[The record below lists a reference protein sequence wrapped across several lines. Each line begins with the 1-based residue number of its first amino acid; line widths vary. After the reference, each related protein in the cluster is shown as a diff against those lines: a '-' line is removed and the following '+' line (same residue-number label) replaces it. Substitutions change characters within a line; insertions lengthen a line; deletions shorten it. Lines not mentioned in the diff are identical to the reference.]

1 MVRSVALG
9 FGVVTALALA
19 GSMTPKGQAMLGL
32 SHPAAEQSAPVT
44 VIQDK
49 PAPVP
54 APVQSVA
61 PAPTGPAPRI
71 GAPRPVPSAPPQPQT
86 RPAGPIAQHPSAGPS
101 LPQQGGP
108 GGLAGV
114 ANILLNL
121 PQVLDQTRGGPA
133 RGSDSWSESGTSDSK
148 PVRFH
153 KNHASGGDH
162 GKDSGD
168 STH

>member
-32 SHPAAEQSAPVT
+32 SHPAAEQTAPVT
-44 VIQDK
+44 VLQDK
-49 PAPVP
+49 PAPIP

-61 PAPTGPAPRI
+61 PAIAPAPTGAPI
-71 GAPRPVPSAPPQPQT
+71 NGASRPVPGTPPQPQA
-86 RPAGPIAQHPSAGPS
+86 RPSGGAPI
-101 LPQQGGP
+101 PQQGGP

-121 PQVLDQTRGGPA
+121 PQVLDQTHGGPG
-133 RGSDSWSESGTSDSK
+133 RGSDSWSESGPSDSK

-153 KNHASGGDH
+153 KQHASDDGH
-162 GKDSGD
+162 GKDTGD
-168 STH
+168 TNH

>member
-32 SHPAAEQSAPVT
+32 SHPAAEQATPVT

-49 PAPVP
+49 SAPIP

-61 PAPTGPAPRI
+61 PVPTGPAPHL
-71 GAPRPVPSAPPQPQT
+71 GASRPVPGAPQPQA
-86 RPAGPIAQHPSAGPS
+86 RPVGPVVQRPSAGPA
-101 LPQQGGP
+101 LQQQGGP

-114 ANILLNL
+114 VNILLNL
-121 PQVLDQTRGGPA
+121 PQVLDQSLGGPA
-133 RGSDSWSESGTSDSK
+133 RGSDSK

-153 KNHASGGDH
+153 KKPASGDDH
-162 GKDSGD
+162 GKDSGE
-168 STH
+168 SNH

>member
-32 SHPAAEQSAPVT
+32 SHPAAEQATPVT

-61 PAPTGPAPRI
+61 PAPTGPAPSI
-71 GAPRPVPSAPPQPQT
+71 GAKRPASGTPPQPQA
-86 RPAGPIAQHPSAGPS
+86 RSSGGPPI
-101 LPQQGGP
+101 PQQGGLGGP

-121 PQVLDQTRGGPA
+121 PQVLDQTRGGPG
-133 RGSDSWSESGTSDSK
+133 RGSDSWSESGPSDSR
-148 PVRFH
+148 PVRFQKH
-153 KNHASGGDH
+153 HASGENH
-162 GKDSGD
+162 GKDAGD
-168 STH
+168 SNQ

>member
-32 SHPAAEQSAPVT
+32 SHPAAEQTTPVS

-49 PAPVP
+49 PAPIP
-54 APVQSVA
+54 APVQSIAPAIA
-61 PAPTGPAPRI
+61 PAPSGPAPINR
-71 GAPRPVPSAPPQPQT
+71 ASRPVHGTPSQPQA
-86 RPAGPIAQHPSAGPS
+86 RPSGGPPI
-101 LPQQGGP
+101 PQQGGPGGP

-121 PQVLDQTRGGPA
+121 PQVLNQTHGGPGP
-133 RGSDSWSESGTSDSK
+133 GSDSWSESGPSDSK

-153 KNHASGGDH
+153 KHQPSDDHH
-162 GKDSGD
+162 GKDAGD
-168 STH
+168 SNN